1 MGIWPLPC
9 YIAYYDVSHKALA
22 VLVFFFNWCCFYSNT
37 DIHSYTCWANCRM
50 FSRTLLR
57 YYHRP
62 GFISAAVL
70 KQLGKKQRR
79 EEGLAHSSRWQSV
92 FSRGSQGR
100 NSGQLAISTAR
111 SPERMSACIQPQCV
125 GLLTL
130 TQSQRSPIDTPP
142 SQPDLG
148 SHSLSLLSQ
157 ASPDCVNGTV
167 WVRLVSIGSNVL
179 IFDPGWWPWWRKC
192 VMGRVTW
199 GFKR

>member
-22 VLVFFFNWCCFYSNT
+22 VLVFFLIDAVFIAIPIFIAIRVELTVECFHERFLGITTGLDSFLLL
-37 DIHSYTCWANCRM
+37 CWN
-50 FSRTLLR
+50 SW
-57 YYHRP
+57 
-62 GFISAAVL
+62 G
-70 KQLGKKQRR
+70 KQQRR

-92 FSRGSQGR
+92 LSRGSQGR

-130 TQSQRSPIDTPP
+130 TQSQQSPMDMPP

-192 VMGRVTW
+192 VMGRVT
-199 GFKR
+199 